1 MLVLSLGKLRIAV
14 PDVRGMTPE
23 AARTAIKKQGLSVDP
38 AIHRKHNP
46 TVPKGRVINTLP
58 HPTTAIPKDQP
69 VALYVSLGPPKVQVP
84 RIDPGTPYQD
94 AVTALR
100 DAHLKPVKGPRQYS
114 DEPVGTVVSVSP
126 TGTVTEFSP
135 VTITVS
141 KGPPMVAVPEISSG
155 TPLGAAEAA
164 LRHAGLNWDVQKVY
178 GGFLGRVVRTDPP
191 SGTEVRVGSTVTL
204 TVV

>member
-1 MLVLSLGKLRIAV
+1 
-14 PDVRGMTPE
+14 
-23 AARTAIKKQGLSVDP
+23 
-38 AIHRKHNP
+38 
-46 TVPKGRVINTLP
+46 
-58 HPTTAIPKDQP
+58 
-69 VALYVSLGPPKVQVP
+69 
-84 RIDPGTPYQD
+84 
-94 AVTALR
+94 
-100 DAHLKPVKGPRQYS
+100 
-114 DEPVGTVVSVSP
+114 VGTVVSVSP